1 MFTSELKLITGLIND
16 HNEKA
21 NKELAEVLKDTE
33 PFTDQFYIKALPVAT
48 EAYKDLAEVAN
59 SIRQA
64 FGMVAQFR
72 PEKKVAFDL
81 INEAIH
87 AHSELLEKT
96 DVKEGMTKGAT
107 YQLIIKHYA
116 DLMFSIGDVAD
127 ELEEKMKESV

>member
-21 NKELAEVLKDTE
+21 NRELAEVLKDTE
-33 PFTDQFYIKALPVAT
+33 PFTDQFYIKALPVVT
-48 EAYKDLAEVAN
+48 EAYKDLADVAYR
-59 SIRQA
+59 IKKA
-64 FGMVAQFR
+64 FGLVAQFR
-72 PEKKVAFDL
+72 PEKKVAFKL

-107 YQLIIKHYA
+107 YQLIVKHYA

-127 ELEEKMKESV
+127 ELEEMMKESV

>member
-1 MFTSELKLITGLIND
+1 MFTSELKLITGLIGD

-21 NKELAEVLKDTE
+21 NKELGEVLKDTE
-33 PFTDQFYIKALPVAT
+33 PFTDEFYIKALPVAT

-64 FGMVAQFR
+64 FALVSQFR

-107 YQLIIKHYA
+107 YHLIVKHYR
-116 DLMFSIGDVAD
+116 DLMFSILGVA
-127 ELEEKMKESV
+127 EKLEEKMKENV

>member
-1 MFTSELKLITGLIND
+1 MFTSELKLITGLVND

-33 PFTDQFYIKALPVAT
+33 AFTDEFYIKALPVAT

-59 SIRQA
+59 GIRKA
-64 FGMVAQFR
+64 FGLVAQFR
-72 PEKKVAFDL
+72 PEKKVAFVL

-87 AHSELLEKT
+87 AHSESLEKT

-107 YQLIIKHYA
+107 YYLIVKHYA

-127 ELEEKMKESV
+127 KLEEKMEEML

>member
-21 NKELAEVLKDTE
+21 NKELASVLVETE
-33 PFTDQFYIKALPVAT
+33 PFTDEFYIKALPVAT
-48 EAYKDLAEVAN
+48 EAYKDLADVAN
-59 SIRQA
+59 GIRKA
-64 FGMVAQFR
+64 FGIVATFK

-87 AHSELLEKT
+87 AHSELLEKA

-107 YQLIIKHYA
+107 YHLIIKHYA

>member
-21 NKELAEVLKDTE
+21 NKELASVLVETE
-33 PFTDQFYIKALPVAT
+33 PFTDEFYIKALPVAT

-59 SIRQA
+59 GIRKA
-64 FGMVAQFR
+64 FGIVATFK

-87 AHSELLEKT
+87 AHSELLEKA

-107 YQLIIKHYA
+107 YHLIIKHYA

>member
-1 MFTSELKLITGLIND
+1 MFTSELKLITGLVNKKKK
-16 HNEKA
+16 KA
-21 NKELAEVLKDTE
+21 NKEIAEVLKDTE
-33 PFTDQFYIKALPVAT
+33 PFTDEFYIKALPVAT

-59 SIRQA
+59 GIRQA

-107 YQLIIKHYA
+107 YQLIIKHYS
-116 DLMFSIGDVAD
+116 DLMFSIGYVAD

>member
-1 MFTSELKLITGLIND
+1 MFTSELKLITGLIDD
-16 HNEKA
+16 HNKKA

-59 SIRQA
+59 NIRQA
-64 FGMVAQFR
+64 FGLVAQFR

-96 DVKEGMTKGAT
+96 DVKESMTKGAT
-107 YQLIIKHYA
+107 YHLIVEHYR
-116 DLMFSIGDVAD
+116 DLMFSILGVA
-127 ELEEKMKESV
+127 EKLEEKMKENV

>member
-1 MFTSELKLITGLIND
+1 MFTSELKLITCLVND

-21 NKELAEVLKDTE
+21 NKELASVLVETE
-33 PFTDQFYIKALPVAT
+33 PFTDEFYIKALPVAT

-59 SIRQA
+59 RIRQA
-64 FGMVAQFR
+64 FGVVSQFR

-87 AHSELLEKT
+87 AHSKLLEKA

-107 YQLIIKHYA
+107 YHLIVEHYR
-116 DLMFSIGDVAD
+116 DLMFSIFGVA
-127 ELEEKMKESV
+127 EKLEEKMKENV

>member
-33 PFTDQFYIKALPVAT
+33 PFTDEFYIKALPVAT

-59 SIRQA
+59 GIRKA
-64 FGMVAQFR
+64 FGLVAQFR

-107 YQLIIKHYA
+107 YQLIIKHYS

-127 ELEEKMKESV
+127 KLEEMMKERV

>member
-21 NKELAEVLKDTE
+21 NKELASVLVETE
-33 PFTDQFYIKALPVAT
+33 PFTDEFYIKALPVAT

-59 SIRQA
+59 GIRKA
-64 FGMVAQFR
+64 FGIVATFK

-87 AHSELLEKT
+87 AHSELLEKA

-107 YQLIIKHYA
+107 YHLIIKHYA
-116 DLMFSIGDVAD
+116 DLMFSIGGVAD